1 MGDIVKI
8 ELPNLLRDTDRHGN
22 ARIYYRRKGQRMIR
36 LHAAP
41 ETPEFIEEY
50 RQARDG
56 QIPPA
61 RPRAARA
68 AAGSLRWLVA
78 GYYGSANFRTLNP
91 STQRVRRGLLDAI
104 CDSTTKGGAMRGDL
118 PFARIEPRHIRELR
132 DQKLDLP
139 EAANGR
145 VKALRRLFAWGLEC
159 DLADRNP
166 AADVTYLSSSGDG
179 YHAWTTEEV
188 RQFELK
194 HPIGCKARLALA
206 LLLYTGVRRSDVV
219 KLGRQMERDGAL
231 HFIEKKGADSRALGR
246 KKSAAPKRHVL
257 PILPA
262 LRAVIDAT
270 PSGTLTYLLTSFGRP
285 FTAAGFG
292 NKFRAWC
299 NEAGLPQCSAHG
311 LRKAGAT
318 IAAEN
323 GATAHQLMALFGWT
337 TIKQA
342 EGYTRLANRERLAS
356 EAMHLLMPVS
366 GERKRS

>member
-1 MGDIVKI
+1 MKI
-8 ELPNLLRDTDRHGN
+8 DLPHLLADTDRHG
-22 ARIYYRRKGQRMIR
+22 RKRVYYRQKGKPMVR
-36 LHAAP
+36 LRAP
-41 ETPEFIEEY
+41 PGTQEFIEEY
-50 RQARDG
+50 QRARDG
-56 QIPPA
+56 QTAPT
-61 RPRAARA
+61 RPRPAKSAT
-68 AAGSLRWLVA
+68 GSLRWLVA
-78 GYYGSANFRTLNP
+78 GYYDAANFRTLDA
-91 STQRVRRGLLDAI
+91 STQRVRRGLLDLI
-104 CDSTTKGGAMRGDL
+104 CASTTKAGTRRGDL
-118 PFARIEPRHIRELR
+118 PFARMEPRHIRELR
-132 DQKLDLP
+132 DQKLDFP

-145 VKALRRLFAWGLEC
+145 VKALRRLFAWAMES
-159 DLADRNP
+159 DLANRNP
-166 AADVTYLSSSGDG
+166 AADVAYLAGSGDG
-179 YHAWTTEEV
+179 FHTWTIDEV
-188 RQFELK
+188 HQFELK
-194 HPIGCKARLALA
+194 HPIGSKARLALA

-219 KLGRQMERDGAL
+219 KLGRQMEREGAL
-231 HFIEKKGADSRALGR
+231 HFTEKKGANSRALGR

-270 PSGTLTYLLTSFGRP
+270 PSGTLAYLVTSFGQP

-299 NEAGLPQCSAHG
+299 NEAGLPHCSAHG

-356 EAMHLLMPVS
+356 EAMHLLMPAN
-366 GERKRS
+366 GERKQS